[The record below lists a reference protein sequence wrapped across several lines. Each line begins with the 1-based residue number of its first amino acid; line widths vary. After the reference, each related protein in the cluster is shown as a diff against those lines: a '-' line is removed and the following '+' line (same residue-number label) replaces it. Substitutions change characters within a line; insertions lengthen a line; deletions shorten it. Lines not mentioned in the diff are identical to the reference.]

1 MVKIIKGNILESE
14 ENIIIHQVNTEGIM
28 RRTELQDNSPTI
40 IKD

>member
-1 MVKIIKGNILESE
+1 MVKIIKGNILESA